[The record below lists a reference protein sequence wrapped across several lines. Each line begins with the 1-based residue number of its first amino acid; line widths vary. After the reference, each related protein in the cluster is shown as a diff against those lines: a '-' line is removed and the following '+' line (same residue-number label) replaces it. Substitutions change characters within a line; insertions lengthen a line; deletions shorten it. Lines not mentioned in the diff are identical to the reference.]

1 MNRRRK
7 VLKIFLKLPTLAL
20 TSSGDKG
27 ISQQLLAPLFT
38 NDIIT
43 HYNYVDE
50 KMFYSVWF

>member
-7 VLKIFLKLPTLAL
+7 ALKIFLKLPTLAL

-50 KMFYSVWF
+50 KMLYSVWL